1 MSNYE
6 RAAWVTV
13 NSGAELKLRPPTVRE
28 ARAARTLLSDLA
40 GLEVEDTTETI
51 RAYDEM
57 IDTAVDILRG
67 LVTDW
72 RGVTQPGTRKPLGFD
87 PDKLDDAI
95 EDLDVWDALTAVN
108 QGITPE
114 ADEKKDSASS
124 SSGRSGSSARRAKA
138 GSAKTRR
145 AKRSR

>member
-114 ADEKKDSASS
+114 ADEKKGSASS
-124 SSGRSGSSARRAKA
+124 SSGRSRSSARRAKA